1 MKLEKKDLLLL
12 VNKLIEKI
20 PVTRNDK
27 QHDQSFIRKKST
39 KSLKKTKIITHQ
51 PKDFQS
57 PNMVDVKSVT

>member
-1 MKLEKKDLLLL
+1 M
-12 VNKLIEKI
+12 NKLIEKI